1 MMKPNERYVA
11 AQNDQMLMYNFF
23 EASRSVA
30 CVSVCVCVC
39 ACVCVCVCV
48 CVCEFAE
55 LFVERLPVY
64 VCVCTG
70 TIGHSQEQQPR

>member
-48 CVCEFAE
+48 CV
-55 LFVERLPVY
+55 
-64 VCVCTG
+64 
-70 TIGHSQEQQPR
+70 